1 MPDAVARLIA
11 MDLIAEVA
19 IQRFARLNSS
29 TAWNKGGDYTAGALV
44 LSEQDLEDWIE
55 RLVEDFTH

>member
-1 MPDAVARLIA
+1 VPDAVARLIA
-11 MDLIAEVA
+11 MDLI
-19 IQRFARLNSS
+19 S